1 MYIFLTQLFLN
12 YSLMSSVKQ
21 SLRSGA
27 VRGFTQTPAKAGV
40 SSRRE
45 GGFTLIEFVVIMSI
59 FAVMAS
65 VVLFN
70 FSGFSSNISLS
81 NLAHDVALSIRQA
94 QVYGQSGAGSQTSSN
109 IDPAPRGIYFES
121 TGGGYSSTFIFYR
134 DGNAD
139 YQYDPGDPRD
149 TSIDEVTIQS
159 GDLITSIE
167 TGAGQNNGSNCT
179 DDVTI
184 NFKRPDPNPYITC
197 GSGGVDTYALLTLT
211 SPQGDI
217 REVEVFPTGQISV
230 K

>member
-1 MYIFLTQLFLN
+1 
-12 YSLMSSVKQ
+12 MSSAKQ
-21 SLRSGA
+21 PVRPDALR
-27 VRGFTQTPAKAGV
+27 
-40 SSRRE
+40 
-45 GGFTLIEFVVIMSI
+45 GFTLIEFVVIMSI
-59 FAVMAS
+59 FAVMAA

-94 QVYGQSGAGSQTSSN
+94 QVYGQSGAGSQSSSN

-121 TGGGYSSTFIFYR
+121 VGAGGYSSTFIFYR

-139 YQYDPGDPRD
+139 YTYEVNTPYD
-149 TSIDEVTIQS
+149 SIIDEVTIQS

-167 TGAGQNNGSNCT
+167 TGPGQNNGSNCN
-179 DDVTI
+179 DDVAI
-184 NFKRPDPNPYITC
+184 SFKRPDANPYITC
-197 GSGGVDTYALLTLT
+197 GSGGGIDTYALITLT
-211 SPQGDI
+211 SPQGNV